1 MTKVEVFFEVTAD
14 DPDLAL
20 SVLEMLNKGA
30 KAQWGKKRLILVGT
44 PKDEVPDNAIVI
56 APLNIR
62 RLD

>member
-1 MTKVEVFFEVTAD
+1 MKVEVFFAVTAD

-30 KAQWGKKRLILVGT
+30 KAQWGKKRPILVGT
-44 PKDEVPDNAIVI
+44 PQGEVPAGAIVI

>member
-30 KAQWGKKRLILVGT
+30 KAQWGKK
-44 PKDEVPDNAIVI
+44 PEAD
-56 APLNIR
+56 R
-62 RLD
+62 RLLLRVDE